1 MSLSRL
7 LHLLSLLLAAVT
19 AVLVARTSV
28 QEWRLWQQATWGARA
43 VARLQAD
50 LLVAERISF
59 ERGPANA
66 LLGADRQPP
75 DPERLRALAE
85 ARARSDAALHDLAAL
100 LAEEPLPQMPG
111 ADEYARSMA
120 LALASARALVDAA
133 IAQPQ
138 HQRSDGQVQASV
150 NAMVAL
156 VPLLTPL
163 TNTLAQVA
171 RQAQPTLEGRLQTLR
186 LAADLREQTGLLGS
200 LFTSALAGRRPF
212 TDDERQAIERACG
225 RISTLQSLLEQR
237 LGHGEVPDALAAR
250 WADVQ
255 RGYFEEARER
265 LVVPVVTAGRGP
277 GPYPWTAAQF
287 ADRYVPRLTLIVA
300 LRDALQDDLQAQ
312 AAATHRAARR
322 SLALV
327 AAASVSLVLLTG
339 YLLLTLQRRV
349 LRPLGQIT
357 DALQALARNELDAP
371 LPRVTANDE
380 GAAVVRAVRA
390 LQQQTQARQALE
402 RERDGL
408 IDQLRAQSLTDALTG
423 LPNRRAFFEDAAQRM
438 ALAQRQGFEIA
449 VAMLDVD
456 AFKAFN
462 DRAGHTAGD
471 AALRTV
477 AAAMRAALR
486 TEDLAA
492 RYGGEEFVMLFAP
505 CPPAQALPLAER
517 VRAAIAATPVP
528 LPDGGT
534 AALTASLGVAVS
546 GSSGTDLEQLL
557 SAADEALYRAKRAG
571 RNRVMQAEEDV
582 AAALE

>member
-111 ADEYARSMA
+111 SDEYARSMA

-571 RNRVMQAEEDV
+571 RNRVMQAEDF

>member
-402 RERDGL
+402 RERDDL

-505 CPPAQALPLAER
+505 CPPDQALPLAER

-571 RNRVMQAEEDV
+571 RNRVMQAEDF